1 MALPPEID
9 DYIKESI
16 QHSLGLPVSDRTIE
30 LKLRAALEA
39 QERLK
44 DQYYLLQERLKEKD
58 DIIERARAEAC
69 MNAQALKKFVEE
81 NQKLALECANLL
93 TQCSKWEKE
102 CSLYDHDRE
111 ALMEFGNEADERAKE
126 AELRVLELEEEVKRL
141 SEELQFYRL
150 EHKAYEGDLGE
161 EDMAL
166 EQKLVDSAVSTIIGK
181 EEAASAAHS
190 FLESNAGVDSC
201 QRLLKMWDRLT
212 LSTKSTLSLAAEVK
226 MLRSDKEHLR
236 INLHRSEEEVNKLFE
251 LNNFLDEENKRLLRQ
266 HSRERTHHGS
276 AGKHSASATAKGNKR
291 KSPKMSSPID
301 RKIDFSEVDSPRQP
315 LSPLQQNPD
324 FKMQKK

>member
-30 LKLRAALEA
+30 LKLRAVLEA

-58 DIIERARAEAC
+58 DIIDRARAEAC

-141 SEELQFYRL
+141 SEELQFYRH
-150 EHKAYEGDLGE
+150 EPNTHEGDFSK
-161 EDMAL
+161 EDL
-166 EQKLVDSAVSTIIGK
+166 EQQLVDSAVSTVIDN
-181 EEAASAAHS
+181 EEVASAAHS
-190 FLESNAGVDSC
+190 FLEANAGVESC
-201 QRLLKMWDRLT
+201 QRLLKMWDRLRP
-212 LSTKSTLSLAAEVK
+212 STRCTLSLVAEVK
-226 MLRSDKEHLR
+226 MLQSDKEHLR
-236 INLHRSEEEVNKLFE
+236 INLHRAEEEVNKLFE

-266 HSRERTHHGS
+266 HSRERNHHGS
-276 AGKHSASATAKGNKR
+276 AGKHSASATAKVNKR
-291 KSPKMSSPID
+291 KSPKMISPID